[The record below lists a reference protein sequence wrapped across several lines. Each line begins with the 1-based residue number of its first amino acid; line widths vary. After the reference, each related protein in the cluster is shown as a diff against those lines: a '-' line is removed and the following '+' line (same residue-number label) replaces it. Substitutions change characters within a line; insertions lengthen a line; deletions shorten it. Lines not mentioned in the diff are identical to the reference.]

1 MSSVLTNNSA
11 MAALQTLK
19 SIHSN
24 LDTVTAQVASGKRVA
39 DAKDNPAIWAVSKVI
54 SADIDSFK
62 TISDN
67 LGFGL
72 ATVGVAAD
80 AAQTV
85 VDNLAEIKNKI
96 IAAQASNVDRTK
108 LQADVA
114 ALRENIISVV
124 NGAQFNGLNLINNT
138 TTTTNVLASLD
149 RSGAAV
155 TANNI
160 VVSGQNLLVGTYTA
174 RTVLTGSDGAST
186 NADVAGFALNNTNTT
201 GKLVIAQGA
210 AAPNK
215 FVAGDSVSVSI
226 AGKTATYTV
235 TAADVATTNINEVV
249 AIGVKTAVEALKV
262 PYLTIDYD
270 YTGNTANLTFKN
282 TSTGATAVDYRVA
295 AQFANVGSGGLGALA
310 GINVSTAAGATA
322 ALSSID
328 TLIGTAISAA
338 ASFATTQVK
347 IDTQQTF
354 VNNLA
359 DSMKT
364 GIGALVDTDMEE
376 ASARLQA
383 LQVQQQLSTQ
393 SLSIANQQSQSLLSL
408 FR

>member
-24 LDTVTAQVASGKRVA
+24 LDTVTAQVATGKRVA

-80 AAQTV
+80 ASQTV

-138 TTTTNVLASLD
+138 TASTNVLASLD

-160 VVSGQNLLVGTYTA
+160 VVNGQNLLVGTYTA

-249 AIGVKTAVEALKV
+249 AIGLKTAVEALKV

-270 YTGNTANLTFKN
+270 YTGSTANLTFKN

>member
-80 AAQTV
+80 ASQTV

-138 TTTTNVLASLD
+138 TASTNVLASLD

-160 VVSGQNLLVGTYTA
+160 VVNGQNLLVGTYTA

-249 AIGVKTAVEALKV
+249 AIGLKTAVEALKV

-270 YTGNTANLTFKN
+270 YTGSTANLTFKN

>member
-80 AAQTV
+80 ASQTV

-124 NGAQFNGLNLINNT
+124 KGAQFNGLNLINNT

-160 VVSGQNLLVGTYTA
+160 VVNGQNLLVGTYTA

-186 NADVAGFALNNTNTT
+186 NADVAGFALNNTNNT

-210 AAPNK
+210 VAPNK

-270 YTGNTANLTFKN
+270 YTGSTANLTFKN

-310 GINVSTAAGATA
+310 GIDVSTAAGATA

>member
-24 LDTVTAQVASGKRVA
+24 LDTVTAQVATGKRVA

-270 YTGNTANLTFKN
+270 YTGSTANLTFKN